1 MATTTKDKD
10 TEKKAEVKT
19 TRSSGVRSAG
29 GTLAKTSGAG
39 SKKSGAGST
48 SAAAARTSGA
58 GSKTSVTRSTKASG
72 NLFDNSFT
80 TPSSSL
86 NNNTEN
92 KQTSKKKKIIM
103 GIICAAIAILIL
115 VICLCAKSC
124 NSTSSR
130 NNAYN
135 LARTYAEQ
143 GEYDRA
149 LSVLDKLLLKNG
161 NDSTALE
168 MLQQIIEMK
177 KAADEA
183 GRTAWN
189 Q

>member
-1 MATTTKDKD
+1 
-10 TEKKAEVKT
+10 
-19 TRSSGVRSAG
+19 
-29 GTLAKTSGAG
+29 
-39 SKKSGAGST
+39 
-48 SAAAARTSGA
+48 
-58 GSKTSVTRSTKASG
+58 
-72 NLFDNSFT
+72 
-80 TPSSSL
+80 
-86 NNNTEN
+86 
-92 KQTSKKKKIIM
+92 M

-124 NSTSSR
+124 NSSSSR

-161 NDSTALE
+161 NDPTALE

-177 KAADEA
+177 KAADE
-183 GRTAWN
+183 GRAVPEVSGVTSVNINTDGITDAMQDSMAQVKN
-189 Q
+189 ALAESNRQAEENRKTMENLVKIQAENSAAEKRRQEAAAAEAAEKRKAEAAAEAQRKAAEEKRKAEE